1 MQGVIKKVEGLDYFG
16 KKKPVLSWTTVRLM
30 LSLSINQGWATRQM
44 DFSNAF
50 VQDNLVEDVYL
61 SLMYYSDSDT
71 GEDRDELAMK
81 LNKSLYIIVQSPL
94 YCYNFLKGFFEGGVL
109 KPSPLDPCMFYGRG
123 IIALMYLYGVL
134 LFGTGQDN
142 IDEGVKELEYT
153 SILLTVEDYVYDFLG
168 VEVKTDNQ

>member
-1 MQGVIKKVEGLDYFG
+1 M

-81 LNKSLYIIVQSPL
+81 LNKSLYRIVQSHL
-94 YCYNFLKGFFEGGVL
+94 YCYNFLKGSFEGGVL